1 MPMLVITRKTGESIV
16 IGDGIEITIAD
27 IQKGKVK
34 IAIDAPRNVAIYRK
48 EILDEVRAANLDAGI
63 RGRPESVEQ
72 TAGDLINRSNSGR

>member
-1 MPMLVITRKTGESIV
+1 MLVITRKTGESIV

>member
-1 MPMLVITRKTGESIV
+1 MLVITRKTGESIV

-48 EILDEVRAANLDAGI
+48 EIIDEVRAANLDAGV
-63 RGRPESVEQ
+63 RGRLESVEQ
-72 TAGDLINRSNSGR
+72 TAEDLINRSNTGR

>member
-1 MPMLVITRKTGESIV
+1 LPMLVITRKTGESIV